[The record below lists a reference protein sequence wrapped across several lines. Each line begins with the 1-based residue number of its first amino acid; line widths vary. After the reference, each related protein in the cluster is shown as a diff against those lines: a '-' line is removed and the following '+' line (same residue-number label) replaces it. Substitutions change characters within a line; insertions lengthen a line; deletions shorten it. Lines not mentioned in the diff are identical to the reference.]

1 MTRIEKAVALFVQRE
16 GFIRQAPDALT
27 ADIASEE
34 LEFPGDFVVAARLI
48 ADLLQRQVYAYRE
61 RAAEWEQT

>member
-1 MTRIEKAVALFVQRE
+1 MTQIEKAAVLFMQRE
-16 GFIRQAPDALT
+16 GFILKAPNALT
-27 ADIASEE
+27 ADIASDE
-34 LEFPGDFVVAARLI
+34 LEFPGDFVAAARLI